1 MKISSLM
8 IVSAFSLASILACGN
23 KKADRKVP
31 AEETLVAQESLID
44 QIYGE
49 EGDDTSFPVTVLAD
63 ETAADG
69 SRHISARPSGVCSSQ
84 IDVVVKDG
92 VIQEVVFTGGCPGNT
107 HGVSVLVKGMKVQE
121 AVSKLEGIDC
131 GGRGTSC
138 PDQLSK
144 VLKLFLR

>member
-1 MKISSLM
+1 M
-8 IVSAFSLASILACGN
+8 IISAFSLASLLACGN
-23 KKADRKVP
+23 KKADKKVS
-31 AEETLVAQESLID
+31 AEETVAAQESLID

-49 EGDDTSFPVTVLAD
+49 EEDDSAYPITVLAD
-63 ETAADG
+63 KKAEDG

-84 IDVVVKDG
+84 IDVTVKDG
-92 VIQEVVFTGGCPGNT
+92 VIQNVTFTGGCPGNT
-107 HGVSVLVKGMKVQE
+107 HGVSVLVKGMKVDE